1 MFCNV
6 FVKGSKAFMTGGG
19 LHMFY
24 FSAVVYRSV
33 FLIGLGENTNCD

>member
-24 FSAVVYRSV
+24 FSAVENRSICV
-33 FLIGLGENTNCD
+33 FDRVRRKHKL